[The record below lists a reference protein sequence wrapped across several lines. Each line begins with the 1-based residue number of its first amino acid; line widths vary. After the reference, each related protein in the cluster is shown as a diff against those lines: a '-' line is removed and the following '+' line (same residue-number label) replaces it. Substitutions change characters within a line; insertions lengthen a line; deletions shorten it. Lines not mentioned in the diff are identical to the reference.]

1 MFCILLRIYKLAY
14 NLQGVCKKV
23 PVLCCFHFLT
33 FFIDVPFQPQFIQ
46 LCKTLYDM
54 FLNESNEQQLYHAI
68 ATVATLLLQI
78 GDVGKRFSF
87 NNLTSS
93 RSASV
98 AECWNEVEILDEGSN
113 RNSLT
118 SVDPCE
124 DQDRVIGTSD
134 VEGTRR
140 SVQEGSA
147 SREIVYEENP
157 KVDLDWSISFE
168 QFLASM
174 LTESELVA
182 YFDSQFDLSP
192 AVDRFRN
199 RRLHR
204 SSVSLSADASSL

>member
-1 MFCILLRIYKLAY
+1 MLL
-14 NLQGVCKKV
+14 
-23 PVLCCFHFLT
+23 PFSE
-33 FFIDVPFQPQFIQ
+33 FFFDVPFQPQFIQ